1 MGIDLK
7 KYLEELEALVNIDS
21 GSYDVP
27 GLNKMADKLEEMY
40 KADGLFVTRRTLEPE
55 GHPHLVATTHDMKD
69 LEGKDKPWD
78 IMFIGHIDTVFP
90 EGTVAERPFS
100 IDGNK
105 VKGPGA
111 ADMKAGDLMALHLIR
126 ELRNEFPDKCFAIL
140 NNGDEELGSPYSGE
154 LLLELAKNAKYALD
168 MEPGRITGNF
178 VHERKGSIEYWV
190 DIKGLASHAG
200 NYPDKGASAIKE
212 AGRWIDCCNKLHK
225 SLPGLTVNIGVLN
238 AGTASNVVPENA
250 HLKIDVRIMDY
261 SQLEVVQ
268 AAFDELAAHTGD
280 ERVTTV
286 CTKYSDMPPMRF
298 TDEAKMMVDILK
310 EEAAK
315 MNYEFDFESSG
326 GASDAS
332 FVSGGGTPIIDAC
345 GPHGDNLH
353 NDQEYFLLDTVEKRY
368 DLIANLIRRLLSK

>member
-1 MGIDLK
+1 
-7 KYLEELEALVNIDS
+7 
-21 GSYDVP
+21 
-27 GLNKMADKLEEMY
+27 
-40 KADGLFVTRRTLEPE
+40 
-55 GHPHLVATTHDMKD
+55 
-69 LEGKDKPWD
+69 
-78 IMFIGHIDTVFP
+78 
-90 EGTVAERPFS
+90 
-100 IDGNK
+100 
-105 VKGPGA
+105 
-111 ADMKAGDLMALHLIR
+111 
-126 ELRNEFPDKCFAIL
+126 
-140 NNGDEELGSPYSGE
+140 
-154 LLLELAKNAKYALD
+154 
-168 MEPGRITGNF
+168 
-178 VHERKGSIEYWV
+178 
-190 DIKGLASHAG
+190 
-200 NYPDKGASAIKE
+200 
-212 AGRWIDCCNKLHK
+212 
-225 SLPGLTVNIGVLN
+225 
-238 AGTASNVVPENA
+238 
-250 HLKIDVRIMDY
+250 MDY

-298 TDEAKMMVDILK
+298 TDEAKMMVNILK

>member
-7 KYLEELEALVNIDS
+7 KYLDELEVLVNIDS
-21 GSYDVP
+21 GSYDVE
-27 GLNKMADKLEEMY
+27 GLNKMADALEEMY
-40 KADGLFVTRRTLEPE
+40 KNDGLFVTRRRLEPE
-55 GHPHLVATTHDMKD
+55 GHPHLVAATHDMNE
-69 LEGKDKPWD
+69 LSGIEKPWD

-90 EGTVAERPFS
+90 AGTASERPFTV
-100 IDGNK
+100 DGNN

-126 ELRNEFPDKCFAIL
+126 ELRNEFPDKCFAIV

-178 VHERKGSIEYWV
+178 VHERKGSLEYWV
-190 DIKGLASHAG
+190 DIHGLASHAG
-200 NYPDKGASAIKE
+200 SYPDKGASSIRE
-212 AGRWIDCCNKLHK
+212 AGRWIETCAKLHK
-225 SLPGLTVNIGVLN
+225 SLPGLTVNVGVIN
-238 AGTASNVVPENA
+238 GGTASNVVPE
-250 HLKIDVRIMDY
+250 HTHMKIDVRIMDY
-261 SQLEVVQ
+261 SQAEVVEK
-268 AAFDELAAHTGD
+268 AFNELVANPFDERIKT
-280 ERVTTV
+280 EYI
-286 CTKYSDMPPMRF
+286 KYSDMPPMKF
-298 TDEAKMMVDILK
+298 TDEAKMMVEILK

-353 NDQEYFLLDTVEKRY
+353 NDKEYFLLDTVEKRY
-368 DLIANLIRRLLSK
+368 TLIANLIRRLLSK